1 LVNFFSKVFP
11 ENANNNYSGNRIAL
25 WMLIAFLALM
35 TWRSVIHMFFEP
47 FGLHIIANVMLLTG
61 DPDPMPLI
69 YRFFSVWG
77 FAQLIFCA
85 ACWIAI
91 FQYRS
96 FVPLMYVFWII
107 EWGVRLFYYP
117 YFGRG
122 GDVINNFNDSATPG
136 IYLAPYLL
144 VFLIIFFILS
154 LRESK

>member
-1 LVNFFSKVFP
+1 
-11 ENANNNYSGNRIAL
+11 
-25 WMLIAFLALM
+25 
-35 TWRSVIHMFFEP
+35 
-47 FGLHIIANVMLLTG
+47 
-61 DPDPMPLI
+61 
-69 YRFFSVWG
+69 
-77 FAQLIFCA
+77 
-85 ACWIAI
+85 
-91 FQYRS
+91 
-96 FVPLMYVFWII
+96 MYVFWII